1 MSHTSPFRPSAS
13 SPLPRLGLV
22 QVSCTG
28 ILWGTGGLAV
38 VLVRRHAE
46 LSALTISAYRTGIA
60 AVVVLAV
67 VLALRRLPGVRRVI
81 TRSPVRAVGV
91 GLLTG
96 AYQGLY
102 FVSVVAVG
110 VTVSTVVSLGLA
122 PVLLTGAASWRTRTA
137 PSPRAAAVVAAA
149 LVGLVLVA
157 GSSGTGTGTTG
168 PQPLL
173 GILAALGAGTAFAAA
188 TALGEPLARSADPL
202 AITAVTT
209 TVATLGL
216 APLALTTAAIGGSP
230 VVTTDPAALLI
241 LLYLGAVTMAL
252 AYGLLYAGLRTTTSS
267 NAVVATLLEPV
278 TAAAVAALFLG
289 EALRPAGAV
298 GSLLILLA
306 LAGSDRPNPAT
317 TGTTR

>member
-1 MSHTSPFRPSAS
+1 VPRISLFRPSAS
-13 SPLPRLGLV
+13 TPLPHLGLV

-38 VLVRRHAE
+38 VLVRRNAE

-67 VLALRRLPGVRRVI
+67 VLALRRGPGVWQVLA
-81 TRSPVRAVGV
+81 RSPVRAGGV

-122 PVLLTGAASWRTRTA
+122 PVLLTGVTSLRTRTA
-137 PSPRAAAVVAAA
+137 PSPRAAAVVVVA
-149 LVGLVLVA
+149 LAGLVLVA
-157 GSSGTGTGTTG
+157 GSSGAGITG
-168 PQPLL
+168 PHPLL
-173 GILAALGAGTAFAAA
+173 GILTALGSGTAFAAA
-188 TALGEPLARSADPL
+188 TALGEPLARAADPL
-202 AITAVTT
+202 AIAAVTT

-216 APLALTTAAIGGSP
+216 APLALGTAAIGGSA

-241 LLYLGAVTMAL
+241 LLYLGAITMAL

-267 NAVVATLLEPV
+267 TAVVATLLEPV
-278 TAAAVAALFLG
+278 TAAAMAALFLG
-289 EALRPAGAV
+289 EALRPAGVV

-306 LAGSDRPNPAT
+306 LAGSARPNPAT
-317 TGTTR
+317 PGSTK

>member
-1 MSHTSPFRPSAS
+1 VPRISLFRPSAS
-13 SPLPRLGLV
+13 TPLPHLGLV

-38 VLVRRHAE
+38 VLVRRNAE

-67 VLALRRLPGVRRVI
+67 VLALRRGPGVWQVLA
-81 TRSPVRAVGV
+81 RSPVRAGGV

-122 PVLLTGAASWRTRTA
+122 PVLLTGVTSLRTRTA
-137 PSPRAAAVVAAA
+137 PSPRAAAVVVVVAA
-149 LVGLVLVA
+149 LAGLVLVA
-157 GSSGTGTGTTG
+157 GSSGAGITG
-168 PQPLL
+168 PHPLL
-173 GILAALGAGTAFAAA
+173 GILTALGSGTAFAAA
-188 TALGEPLARSADPL
+188 TALGEPLARAADPL
-202 AITAVTT
+202 AIAAVTT

-216 APLALTTAAIGGSP
+216 APLALGTAAIGGSA

-241 LLYLGAVTMAL
+241 LLYLGAITMAL

-267 NAVVATLLEPV
+267 TAVVATLLEPV
-278 TAAAVAALFLG
+278 TAAAMAALFLG
-289 EALRPAGAV
+289 EALRPAGVV

-306 LAGSDRPNPAT
+306 LAGSARPNPAT
-317 TGTTR
+317 PGSTK

>member
-1 MSHTSPFRPSAS
+1 MPRISLFRPSAS
-13 SPLPRLGLV
+13 TPLPHLGLV

-38 VLVRRHAE
+38 VLVRRNAE

-67 VLALRRLPGVRRVI
+67 VLALRRGPGVWQVLA
-81 TRSPVRAVGV
+81 RSPVRAGGV

-122 PVLLTGAASWRTRTA
+122 PVLLTGVTSLRTRTA
-137 PSPRAAAVVAAA
+137 PSPRAAAVVVVA
-149 LVGLVLVA
+149 LAGLVLVA
-157 GSSGTGTGTTG
+157 GSSGAGITG
-168 PQPLL
+168 PHPLL
-173 GILAALGAGTAFAAA
+173 GILTALGSGTAFAAA
-188 TALGEPLARSADPL
+188 TALGEPLARAADPL
-202 AITAVTT
+202 AIAAVTT

-216 APLALTTAAIGGSP
+216 APLALGTAAIGGSA

-241 LLYLGAVTMAL
+241 LLYLGAITMAL

-267 NAVVATLLEPV
+267 TAVVATLLEPV
-278 TAAAVAALFLG
+278 TAAAMAALFLG
-289 EALRPAGAV
+289 EALRPAGVV

-306 LAGSDRPNPAT
+306 LAGSARPNPAT
-317 TGTTR
+317 PGSTK

>member
-1 MSHTSPFRPSAS
+1 MPRISLFRPSAS
-13 SPLPRLGLV
+13 TPLPHLGLV

-38 VLVRRHAE
+38 VLVRRNAE

-67 VLALRRLPGVRRVI
+67 VLALRRGPGVWQVLA
-81 TRSPVRAVGV
+81 RSPVRAGGV

-122 PVLLTGAASWRTRTA
+122 PVLLTGVTSLRTRTA
-137 PSPRAAAVVAAA
+137 PSPRAAAVVVVAA
-149 LVGLVLVA
+149 LAGLVLVA
-157 GSSGTGTGTTG
+157 GSSGAGITG
-168 PQPLL
+168 PHPLL
-173 GILAALGAGTAFAAA
+173 GILTALGSGTAFAAA
-188 TALGEPLARSADPL
+188 TALGEPLARAADPL
-202 AITAVTT
+202 AIAAVTT

-216 APLALTTAAIGGSP
+216 APLALGTAAIGGSA

-241 LLYLGAVTMAL
+241 LLYLGAITMAL

-267 NAVVATLLEPV
+267 TAVVATLLEPV
-278 TAAAVAALFLG
+278 TAAAMAALFLG
-289 EALRPAGAV
+289 EALRPAGVV

-306 LAGSDRPNPAT
+306 LAGSARPNPAT
-317 TGTTR
+317 PGSTK

>member
-1 MSHTSPFRPSAS
+1 MSHTSPCRSSAS
-13 SPLPRLGLV
+13 SLLPRLGLV

-60 AVVVLAV
+60 AVVVLPL
-67 VLALRRLPGVRRVI
+67 VLALRRLHGVRRVL

-122 PVLLTGAASWRTRTA
+122 PVLLTSAASWRTRTP

-157 GSSGTGTGTTG
+157 GSSGTGTAG

-209 TVATLGL
+209 TVATLAL
-216 APLALTTAAIGGSP
+216 APLALTTAAIGGNT
-230 VVTTDPAALLI
+230 VVTADPAALLI
-241 LLYLGAVTMAL
+241 LLYLGAITMAL

-278 TAAAVAALFLG
+278 TAAAVAALLLG

-306 LAGSDRPNPAT
+306 LAGSDHPNPAT

>member
-60 AVVVLAV
+60 AVVVLTV
-67 VLALRRLPGVRRVI
+67 VLALRRLPGVRRVL

-137 PSPRAAAVVAAA
+137 PSPRAAAVVGAA

-157 GSSGTGTGTTG
+157 GSSGTGTTG

-216 APLALTTAAIGGSP
+216 APLALTTAAIGGSQ

-241 LLYLGAVTMAL
+241 LLYLGAITMAL

-278 TAAAVAALFLG
+278 TAAAVAALFLS